1 MNGVSIDD
9 DPDSPVGS
17 KAFRRSIAIKWRW
30 TTEYTIEEIASA
42 LGVRPR
48 TIRSYLAEEPNEE
61 VRQAMK
67 VNEGLI
73 RDIAVSELKEQ
84 LRAAGHR
91 ARTAEAPVKVWTD
104 GDGDLR
110 VRDVRDKETGEV
122 VKRVPIP
129 DDMELGV
136 DAEARYYARA
146 EVRDILDQLTDLVG
160 AKEPEEVKVDHSGS
174 LFNLPDEVTD
184 NWERTDGDGE

>member
-17 KAFRRSIAIKWRW
+17 KAFRRAIAIKWRW

-48 TIRSYLAEEPNEE
+48 TVRSYLEEEPNEE

-91 ARTAEAPVKVWTD
+91 ARTAETPVKVWTD
-104 GDGDLR
+104 DNGDLR
-110 VRDVRDKETGEV
+110 VRDVRDDETGEV

-129 DDMELGV
+129 NDIELGV

-160 AKEPEEVKVDHSGS
+160 AKEPEQVEVMGEGGGPLNVTVERKPYED
-174 LFNLPDEVTD
+174 DE
-184 NWERTDGDGE
+184 